1 MATSTK
7 TQNDT
12 IVSRAKAIGQNIV
25 DLQKSSVRLITLT
38 DALQTEAT
46 ALRTEGVKFGKS
58 VKTCTWRQTIADT
71 IVSLAPEKTAQKT
84 CMNYVTSFVKAV
96 NDGTPFSLS
105 DSKGKAKGKGKGKT
119 KTEALDVLIAKV
131 FSHGDFA
138 NLFSM
143 MRVIPVVPASTMC
156 EQSNENDTSAFFGEM
171 TSTGLSFNSEIN
183 LLACDLVMFA
193 FLDSIHDFAD
203 SIVGSMPNND
213 ARCDMSVSRNFI
225 CAGVIG
231 SVLTDMV
238 TSSGR
243 LGYLN
248 ITDIWGGIGAGY

>member
-1 MATSTK
+1 MTKSTQ

-25 DLQKSSVRLITLT
+25 DLQKSSVRLVTLT

-46 ALRTEGVKFGKS
+46 ALRTEGVKMGKS

-96 NDGTPFSLS
+96 NEGTPFSLS
-105 DSKGKAKGKGKGKT
+105 DSKGKAKGKGKGKG

-138 NLFSM
+138 
-143 MRVIPVVPASTMC
+143 TWC
-156 EQSNENDTSAFFGEM
+156 EKIQTSFVEKYENDEKPTIKAEVQNY
-171 TSTGLSFNSEIN
+171 LESE
-183 LLACDLVMFA
+183 
-193 FLDSIHDFAD
+193 
-203 SIVGSMPNND
+203 
-213 ARCDMSVSRNFI
+213 
-225 CAGVIG
+225 
-231 SVLTDMV
+231 
-238 TSSGR
+238 
-243 LGYLN
+243 GYE
-248 ITDIWGGIGAGY
+248 ITE

>member
-119 KTEALDVLIAKV
+119 KTEAIDIVIAKL
-131 FSHGDFA
+131 FSHGE
-138 NLFSM
+138 FS
-143 MRVIPVVPASTMC
+143 AWC
-156 EQSNENDTSAFFGEM
+156 EKIQTSFVEKYENDEKPTIKAEVQNY
-171 TSTGLSFNSEIN
+171 LESE
-183 LLACDLVMFA
+183 
-193 FLDSIHDFAD
+193 
-203 SIVGSMPNND
+203 
-213 ARCDMSVSRNFI
+213 
-225 CAGVIG
+225 
-231 SVLTDMV
+231 
-238 TSSGR
+238 
-243 LGYLN
+243 GYE
-248 ITDIWGGIGAGY
+248 ITE

>member
-25 DLQKSSVRLITLT
+25 DLQKSSVRLVTLT
-38 DALQTEAT
+38 EALQTEAT

-96 NDGTPFSLS
+96 NEGTPFSLS

-119 KTEALDVLIAKV
+119 KTEAIDVLIAKL

-138 NLFSM
+138 
-143 MRVIPVVPASTMC
+143 TWC
-156 EQSNENDTSAFFGEM
+156 EKIQTSFVTKYENDEKPTVKAEVQNY
-171 TSTGLSFNSEIN
+171 LESE
-183 LLACDLVMFA
+183 
-193 FLDSIHDFAD
+193 
-203 SIVGSMPNND
+203 GY
-213 ARCDMSVSRNFI
+213 
-225 CAGVIG
+225 VIEE
-231 SVLTDMV
+231 
-238 TSSGR
+238 
-243 LGYLN
+243 
-248 ITDIWGGIGAGY
+248 

>member
-1 MATSTK
+1 MANSTK

-25 DLQKSSVRLITLT
+25 DLQKSSVRLVTLT
-38 DALQTEAT
+38 EALQTEAT

-96 NDGTPFSLS
+96 NEGTPFSLS
-105 DSKGKAKGKGKGKT
+105 DSKGKAKGKGKGKG

-138 NLFSM
+138 
-143 MRVIPVVPASTMC
+143 TWC
-156 EQSNENDTSAFFGEM
+156 EKIQTSFVEKYENDEKPTIKAEVQNY
-171 TSTGLSFNSEIN
+171 LESE
-183 LLACDLVMFA
+183 
-193 FLDSIHDFAD
+193 
-203 SIVGSMPNND
+203 
-213 ARCDMSVSRNFI
+213 
-225 CAGVIG
+225 
-231 SVLTDMV
+231 
-238 TSSGR
+238 
-243 LGYLN
+243 GYE
-248 ITDIWGGIGAGY
+248 ITE

>member
-25 DLQKSSVRLITLT
+25 DLQKSSVRLVTLT
-38 DALQTEAT
+38 EALQTEAT

-96 NDGTPFSLS
+96 NEGTPFSLS

-119 KTEALDVLIAKV
+119 KTEAIDVLIAKL

-138 NLFSM
+138 
-143 MRVIPVVPASTMC
+143 TWC
-156 EQSNENDTSAFFGEM
+156 EKIQTSFVEKYENDEKPTVKAEVQNY
-171 TSTGLSFNSEIN
+171 LESE
-183 LLACDLVMFA
+183 
-193 FLDSIHDFAD
+193 
-203 SIVGSMPNND
+203 GY
-213 ARCDMSVSRNFI
+213 
-225 CAGVIG
+225 VIEE
-231 SVLTDMV
+231 
-238 TSSGR
+238 
-243 LGYLN
+243 
-248 ITDIWGGIGAGY
+248 

>member
-138 NLFSM
+138 
-143 MRVIPVVPASTMC
+143 TWC
-156 EQSNENDTSAFFGEM
+156 EKIQTSFVEKYENDEKPTIKAEVQNY
-171 TSTGLSFNSEIN
+171 LESE
-183 LLACDLVMFA
+183 
-193 FLDSIHDFAD
+193 
-203 SIVGSMPNND
+203 
-213 ARCDMSVSRNFI
+213 
-225 CAGVIG
+225 
-231 SVLTDMV
+231 
-238 TSSGR
+238 
-243 LGYLN
+243 GYE
-248 ITDIWGGIGAGY
+248 ITE

>member
-1 MATSTK
+1 MTKSTQ

-138 NLFSM
+138 
-143 MRVIPVVPASTMC
+143 TWC
-156 EQSNENDTSAFFGEM
+156 EKIQTSFVEKYENDEKPTIKAEVQNY
-171 TSTGLSFNSEIN
+171 LESE
-183 LLACDLVMFA
+183 
-193 FLDSIHDFAD
+193 
-203 SIVGSMPNND
+203 
-213 ARCDMSVSRNFI
+213 
-225 CAGVIG
+225 
-231 SVLTDMV
+231 
-238 TSSGR
+238 
-243 LGYLN
+243 GYE
-248 ITDIWGGIGAGY
+248 ITE

>member
-25 DLQKSSVRLITLT
+25 DLQKSSVRLVTLT

-46 ALRTEGVKFGKS
+46 ALRTEGVKMGKS

-119 KTEALDVLIAKV
+119 KTEAIDVVIAKL
-131 FSHGDFA
+131 FSHGE
-138 NLFSM
+138 FSTWCDKIQTSF
-143 MRVIPVVPASTMC
+143 V
-156 EQSNENDTSAFFGEM
+156 EKYENDEKPTITAIVRDYLE
-171 TSTGLSFNSEIN
+171 SE
-183 LLACDLVMFA
+183 
-193 FLDSIHDFAD
+193 
-203 SIVGSMPNND
+203 
-213 ARCDMSVSRNFI
+213 
-225 CAGVIG
+225 
-231 SVLTDMV
+231 
-238 TSSGR
+238 
-243 LGYLN
+243 GYE
-248 ITDIWGGIGAGY
+248 ITE